1 MLMEREKNTSKMNE
15 LEQRAVERA
24 AGVLAAEESAEPHH
38 EPTNPI
44 RLPVRHNHRLTT
56 IVQRANADAE
66 LKAIWQ
72 AANVNAVDRLGM
84 SDHGPV
90 HVQIV
95 ANIGLKLLRML
106 MEHGA
111 EAGIVHD
118 HGLTPD
124 DAEVVVV
131 LGALLHDLGIAIHR
145 EKHEEH
151 SLFLAWGKAREL
163 LEGLYDVPTRTI
175 VATECLHAIHAHQK
189 AAKPLTLEAGAL
201 KVADALDMSRGR
213 SRIPFESGQVNIHS
227 LSAVS
232 IERVEI
238 LRGEER
244 PIQIKITMTNSAGIF
259 QVDELLKGKLETS
272 GIAQYFEVVAVS
284 TSEKEQRLVERYR
297 I

>member
-1 MLMEREKNTSKMNE
+1 MERNMTVQKLNNQDT
-15 LEQRAVERA
+15 RAVERA
-24 AGVLAAEESAEPHH
+24 AGVAPADEPTEAHH
-38 EPTNPI
+38 ESTTPI
-44 RLPVRHNHRLTT
+44 RLPVRHNSRLAT

-72 AANVNAVDRLGM
+72 AANMNAVDRLGM

-90 HVQIV
+90 HMQIV
-95 ANIGLKLLRML
+95 ANIALKLLRML

-118 HGLTPD
+118 HGLTPE

-145 EKHEEH
+145 ERHEEH

-163 LEGLYDVPTRTI
+163 LDGLYDLPTRTI
-175 VATECLHAIHAHQK
+175 IATECLHAIHAHQK

-201 KVADALDMSRGR
+201 KVADALDMTRGR

-238 LRGEER
+238 TRGDER

-272 GIAQYFEVVAVS
+272 GIAKYFEVVAVS

>member
-1 MLMEREKNTSKMNE
+1 MTQIKRDQHETAA
-15 LEQRAVERA
+15 LEQV
-24 AGVLAAEESAEPHH
+24 AGVAPVD
-38 EPTNPI
+38 EPTPLPSEQPQTANVPI
-44 RLPVRHNHRLTT
+44 RLPVRHNRRLAS
-56 IVQRANADAE
+56 IIQRANADAE
-66 LKAIWQ
+66 LRALWE

-95 ANIGLKLLRML
+95 SNIALKLLRML

-111 EAGIVHD
+111 SAGIVHN
-118 HGLTPD
+118 HGLEPE

-163 LEGLYDVPTRTI
+163 LDGVYDVPTRTI
-175 VATECLHAIHAHQK
+175 VAAETLHAIQAHQRQ
-189 AAKPLTLEAGAL
+189 AKPLTLEAGAL
-201 KVADALDMSRGR
+201 KVADALDMTRGR
-213 SRIPFESGQVNIHS
+213 SRIPFEAGQVNIHS
-227 LSAVS
+227 LSAAS

-238 LRGEER
+238 TRGEER
-244 PIQIKITMTNSAGIF
+244 PIQVRITMTNSAGIF
-259 QVDELLKGKLETS
+259 QVDELLKGKLESS
-272 GIAQYFEVVAVS
+272 GIASYIEVVAVS
-284 TSEKEQRLVERYR
+284 TSEQEQRLVERYR